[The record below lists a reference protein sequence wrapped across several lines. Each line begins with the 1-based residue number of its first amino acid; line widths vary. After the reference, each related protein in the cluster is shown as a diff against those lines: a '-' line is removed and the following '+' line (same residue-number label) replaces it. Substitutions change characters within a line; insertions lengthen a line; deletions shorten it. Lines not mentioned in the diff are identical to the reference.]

1 MPTSPIKIT
10 KKIIETN
17 LATTFP
23 TIPIAYENAKFDPTN
38 KPLYF
43 AVQFVM
49 QQPDDP
55 VFAGRY
61 YRERIQAQIFICS
74 ELNKG
79 TSTALDKAEEV
90 RSLFFKG
97 FTQTDTGVI
106 VHVLRTPQVA
116 GGIKTFDRYVVPVY
130 VDIVTEID
138 PS

>member
-1 MPTSPIKIT
+1 MVSPIKIT

-17 LATTFP
+17 LASTFP

-43 AVQFVM
+43 AVQFTI

-61 YRERIQAQIFICS
+61 YRERIQAQIFVCA

-79 TSTALDKAEEV
+79 ASVAFDKAEEI
-90 RSLFFKG
+90 RGLFFKG
-97 FTQTDTGVI
+97 FTQSDSNCI
-106 VHVLRTPQVA
+106 VHILRTPQVA
-116 GGIKTFDRYVVPVY
+116 GGIKTFDRYAVPVY